1 MDNTTSMQAQHKLSF
16 LHHIRLVPLF
26 SSILGGIIL
35 LFALSSG
42 LAGYFLLRA
51 DNDQQDVTA
60 EIRAHRAVKQFQ
72 PFTHRP
78 YQHDPRGAA
87 SRIAEM
93 EAMKQNIAEAETRI
107 RQSQDGFAA
116 YMKRTIRTPAD
127 EALDGDL
134 KARYDAYIAG
144 MQPMLKYAKTACL
157 KPLLTTKMRPRVRWT
172 MPITRCC

>member
-1 MDNTTSMQAQHKLSF
+1 
-16 LHHIRLVPLF
+16 
-26 SSILGGIIL
+26 
-35 LFALSSG
+35 
-42 LAGYFLLRA
+42 
-51 DNDQQDVTA
+51 
-60 EIRAHRAVKQFQ
+60 
-72 PFTHRP
+72 
-78 YQHDPRGAA
+78 
-87 SRIAEM
+87 M

-116 YMKRTIRTPAD
+116 YMKRTVRTPAD